1 MITEA
6 GMKHTEEF
14 SVTRYVIHVPLIYLE
29 TNRSEQ
35 RDFNFLTFD
44 KTFDKDAEL
53 LLLSLLHV
61 GQRKLKSAH
70 VDL

>member
-1 MITEA
+1 
-6 GMKHTEEF
+6 MKHTEEF
-14 SVTRYVIHVPLIYLE
+14 PVTRYVIHVPLIDLE

-35 RDFNFLTFD
+35 SDFNFLTFD

-61 GQRKLKSAH
+61 GQRKLKSALL
-70 VDL
+70 DL